1 MNKKKNKL
9 MVQQTHFKVE
19 IIYKYLNSLLNA
31 PQSNWIQYVF
41 NPVDKG

>member
-31 PQSNWIQYVF
+31 PQSLDPMCIQSC
-41 NPVDKG
+41 